1 VVSRASGLWLALLAM
16 VSAIGT
22 VGAQQPTK
30 SREDLL
36 RAAREVIAGARY
48 AALITKDSTGFPQA
62 RAIDPL
68 APDSAFVVWIGTN
81 PRTRKVN
88 EIRRDRRV
96 ALYWFDPTT
105 QGYVTLR
112 GTARLVNDPAE
123 KQRHWKPE
131 WQRFYPDRE
140 RDFLLIAV
148 RPERLEI
155 VSPAHGIAGDSIA
168 WRPPTVRFK
177 R

>member
-1 VVSRASGLWLALLAM
+1 MVSTASRWCLALLVLAG
-16 VSAIGT
+16 AGGA

-36 RAAREVIAGARY
+36 RAAREVITGARY
-48 AALITKDSTGFPQA
+48 AALITQDSTGFPQA

-96 ALYWFDPTT
+96 ALYWFDPATR
-105 QGYVTLR
+105 GYVTLR

-131 WQRFYPDRE
+131 WQGFYPDRE
-140 RDFLLIAV
+140 RDFLLIAL

-177 R
+177 P

>member
-1 VVSRASGLWLALLAM
+1 MAGAV
-16 VSAIGT
+16 GT
-22 VGAQQPTK
+22 VTAQQPAR
-30 SREDLL
+30 SRDDLL
-36 RAAREVIAGARY
+36 QVARAIIAGARY

-62 RAIDPL
+62 RTIDPL
-68 APDSAFVVWIGTN
+68 SPDSSFIVWIGTN
-81 PRTRKVN
+81 PRTRKVT
-88 EIRRDRRV
+88 EIRRDHRV
-96 ALYWFDPTT
+96 ALYWFDPAT

-112 GTARLVNDPAE
+112 GTARLVSDPAE

-131 WQRFYPDRE
+131 WQVFYPDRN

-155 VSPAHGIAGDSIA
+155 VSPAHGVVGDSVA

-177 R
+177 P

>member
-1 VVSRASGLWLALLAM
+1 MVRRASRWWLALLTMAG
-16 VSAIGT
+16 AADT
-22 VGAQQPTK
+22 AAAQQPAR
-30 SREDLL
+30 SRDDLL
-36 RAAREVIAGARY
+36 QVAREIVAGARY

-62 RAIDPL
+62 RTVDPL
-68 APDSAFVVWIGTN
+68 SPDSAFVVWIGTN
-81 PRTRKVN
+81 PRTRKVT

-96 ALYWFDPTT
+96 ALYWFDPAT

-112 GTARLVNDPAE
+112 GMARLVNDPAE

-131 WQRFYPDRE
+131 WQGFYPDRN

-155 VSPAHGIAGDSIA
+155 VSPARGVVGDSVS

-177 R
+177 P